1 MTVPVYVRATISYF
15 MIAFGSD
22 KVGLRSPFMLAA
34 CLALIIGYTM
44 NIASEALAVRLAA
57 VFVLGSGVY
66 AGVSI

>member
-1 MTVPVYVRATISYF
+1 
-15 MIAFGSD
+15 
-22 KVGLRSPFMLAA
+22 MLAA